1 MSFIY
6 QDFETQSLLDLT
18 ITGSLKYVLDTS
30 TRALLWSWAI
40 DDDPLKQL
48 EA

>member
-1 MSFIY
+1 MSMVF

-18 ITGSLKYVLDTS
+18 VTGSLKYVLDKS

-48 EA
+48 ET